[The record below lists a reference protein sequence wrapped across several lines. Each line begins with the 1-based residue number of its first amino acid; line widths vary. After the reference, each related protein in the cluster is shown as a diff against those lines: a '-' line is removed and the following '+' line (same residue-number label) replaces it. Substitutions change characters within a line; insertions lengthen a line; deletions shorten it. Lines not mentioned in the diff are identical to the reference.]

1 MGGCRREKANRMY
14 KEVRFKLSILLA
26 EVQVF
31 LSTTKSLQ
39 RIVSHSSKVMQSI
52 DKCED
57 AYILNKDSTIPQY
70 SIM

>member
-1 MGGCRREKANRMY
+1 MGGREREKANRIY

-39 RIVSHSSKVMQSI
+39 RIVSHSSKVMQST
-52 DKCED
+52 DKR
-57 AYILNKDSTIPQY
+57 
-70 SIM
+70 